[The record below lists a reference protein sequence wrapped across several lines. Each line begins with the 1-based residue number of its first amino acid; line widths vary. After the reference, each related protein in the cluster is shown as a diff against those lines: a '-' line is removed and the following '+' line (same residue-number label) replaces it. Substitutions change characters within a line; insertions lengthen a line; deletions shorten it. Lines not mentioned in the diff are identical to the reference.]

1 MARPSTIA
9 NHPRR
14 HEIEQA
20 LAGNEPLRR
29 ISARFGASVTAL
41 HRHRHALATG
51 CNKGTAIPSAAPST
65 GVRVGNT
72 PAPDPFDIL
81 DAHYPWNG
89 ETPRPGPL
97 AEVLRQQQRQHGTAG
112 VRTAAFSIIAQHQFT
127 GLTDTAI
134 GRQLDVSPAHVAA
147 WRVEQER
154 EQLARLSR
162 DPRSILAREL
172 AALDQREQQAWQ
184 KLSTTGVG
192 SRAWSAAQATLN
204 QVARQRR
211 LLREEAGISLTL
223 PNPPEPPGRSTTPLT
238 DRGATLA
245 AVLQRE
251 VADLLVNGAGIS
263 PECTLDEGLDQFKEI
278 LEKAWAAED
287 AAADPEPAPSR

>member
-154 EQLARLSR
+154 EQLARLS
-162 DPRSILAREL
+162 PPSI
-172 AALDQREQQAWQ
+172 
-184 KLSTTGVG
+184 SG
-192 SRAWSAAQATLN
+192 SSR
-204 QVARQRR
+204 
-211 LLREEAGISLTL
+211 
-223 PNPPEPPGRSTTPLT
+223 PGRSCPPPASGPGP
-238 DRGATLA
+238 GARRRLPSTRSPGSA
-245 AVLQRE
+245 AF
-251 VADLLVNGAGIS
+251 S
-263 PECTLDEGLDQFKEI
+263 
-278 LEKAWAAED
+278 EKRQGSA
-287 AAADPEPAPSR
+287 